1 MIGSSVDENNFS
13 HKLLL
18 TGTEVSKIGTNIKF
32 SKTQLPKMIQSGRNL
47 QVILLSASYLPV
59 ILQVM
64 FLARKEA
71 LKQSISLAPEL
82 APAVAGKAT
91 EYYINKGI
99 NELNKKVY
107 IT

>member
-1 MIGSSVDENNFS
+1 MIGISIDENNFS

-18 TGTEVSKIGTNIKF
+18 TGTVVSKIGTNIKF
-32 SKTQLPKMIQSGRNL
+32 SKTQLPKMIQAGRNL
-47 QVILLSASYLPV
+47 CDIIAAIP
-59 ILQVM
+59 QVM